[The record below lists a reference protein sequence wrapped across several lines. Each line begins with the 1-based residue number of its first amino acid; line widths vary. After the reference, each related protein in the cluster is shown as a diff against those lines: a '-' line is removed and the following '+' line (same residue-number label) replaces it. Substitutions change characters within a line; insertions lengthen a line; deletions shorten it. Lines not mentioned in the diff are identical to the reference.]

1 MQKAVSLTGR
11 WRRLSQGLPRV
22 KPWVVLATLLGMG
35 VFLYWA
41 YLGVSYGATVGE
53 AARLDNEVARLAGP
67 LAPAAGKASPG
78 QAELA
83 AERFNALAVSFK
95 RYDSE
100 ALAGLVYDVAE
111 TSGVDVTSLVMSK
124 ASAKIEDGVLY
135 QLQPLTLNLNGS
147 NDKVG
152 RFLDEF
158 HQRIP
163 AIVVAD
169 ARLSGSDAGSTA
181 QMQLVLYVSPKA
193 ASNEAATKK

>member
-11 WRRLSQGLPRV
+11 WKRLSQGLPKV
-22 KPWVVLATLLGMG
+22 KPWVVLATLLGIG

-41 YLGVSYGATVGE
+41 YLGVSYGAAVGE

-83 AERFNALAVSFK
+83 AERFNALAVRFK

-100 ALAGLVYDVAE
+100 ALAWLVYDVAKA
-111 TSGVDVTSLVMSK
+111 SGVDVTTLVMGK
-124 ASAKIEDGVLY
+124 ASAKVEDGVQY

-147 NDKVG
+147 NYKVG

-158 HQRIP
+158 HHRIP
-163 AIVVAD
+163 AVVVAD
-169 ARLSGSDAGSTA
+169 ARLSGSGAGSIA
-181 QMQLVLYVSPKA
+181 QMQLVLYISPQA
-193 ASNEAATKK
+193 ALKESATKK